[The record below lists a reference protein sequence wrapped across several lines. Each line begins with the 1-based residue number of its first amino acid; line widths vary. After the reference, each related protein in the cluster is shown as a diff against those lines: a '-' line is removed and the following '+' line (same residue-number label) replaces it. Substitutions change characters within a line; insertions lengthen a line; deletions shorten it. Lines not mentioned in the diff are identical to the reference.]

1 MSFEFQN
8 KSTGYISKI
17 VSRLHYNSSFEHV
30 IQGRLKISCVF
41 LWLAANSTCLSFQWI
56 DENLKQCVSAIITH
70 FNCDIYAA
78 ADISSMPSGF

>member
-1 MSFEFQN
+1 MSGFKAGQQVMSFEFQN

-41 LWLAANSTCLSFQWI
+41 L
-56 DENLKQCVSAIITH
+56 
-70 FNCDIYAA
+70 
-78 ADISSMPSGF
+78 